1 MKNCD
6 KNFSD
11 NVQWSSKH
19 LQKKTCA
26 EIQSDVKQQQIK
38 KLVLYLITFYRS
50 TYLLKNWNKT

>member
-38 KLVLYLITFYRS
+38 KTGTVSYNFLQKYLPS
-50 TYLLKNWNKT
+50 QKLK

>member
-26 EIQSDVKQQQIK
+26 EIQSDVTQQQIK
-38 KLVLYLITFYRS
+38 KTGTVSYNFLQKYLPS
-50 TYLLKNWNKT
+50 QKLK